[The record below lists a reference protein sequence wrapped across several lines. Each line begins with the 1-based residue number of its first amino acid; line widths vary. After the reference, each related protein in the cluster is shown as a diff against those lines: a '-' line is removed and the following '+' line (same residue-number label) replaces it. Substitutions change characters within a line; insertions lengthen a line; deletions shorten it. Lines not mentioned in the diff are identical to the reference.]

1 MSWTPE
7 QISEKQ
13 KSLIQNI
20 QRLGDVEALEFTDF
34 RQRDGLI
41 YPLLYTLIP
50 AKHQTCCAAWPYRGM
65 TGPRKRY
72 RNWIC
77 DPHADRHSR
86 VGARWWGVDIGYGGE
101 PLLIPINMRDGS
113 LLCVGRGNED

>member
-20 QRLGDVEALEFTDF
+20 QRLGDVEALELTDF

-41 YPLLYTLIP
+41 ILCCPHRFQRSIKPDVRPGYT
-50 AKHQTCCAAWPYRGM
+50 
-65 TGPRKRY
+65 
-72 RNWIC
+72 
-77 DPHADRHSR
+77 
-86 VGARWWGVDIGYGGE
+86 GG
-101 PLLIPINMRDGS
+101 
-113 LLCVGRGNED
+113 

>member
-20 QRLGDVEALEFTDF
+20 QRLGDVDALERTDF

-41 YPLLYTLIP
+41 YPLLST
-50 AKHQTCCAAWPYRGM
+50 
-65 TGPRKRY
+65 
-72 RNWIC
+72 
-77 DPHADRHSR
+77 
-86 VGARWWGVDIGYGGE
+86 
-101 PLLIPINMRDGS
+101 
-113 LLCVGRGNED
+113 

>member
-41 YPLLYTLIP
+41 YPLLSTYSEASNLMCGLAIQGDDRATETLSEL
-50 AKHQTCCAAWPYRGM
+50 
-65 TGPRKRY
+65 
-72 RNWIC
+72 
-77 DPHADRHSR
+77 D
-86 VGARWWGVDIGYGGE
+86 
-101 PLLIPINMRDGS
+101 L
-113 LLCVGRGNED
+113 

>member
-20 QRLGDVEALEFTDF
+20 QRLGDVEALEFTDL

-41 YPLLYTLIP
+41 YPLLST
-50 AKHQTCCAAWPYRGM
+50 
-65 TGPRKRY
+65 
-72 RNWIC
+72 
-77 DPHADRHSR
+77 
-86 VGARWWGVDIGYGGE
+86 
-101 PLLIPINMRDGS
+101 
-113 LLCVGRGNED
+113 

>member
-20 QRLGDVEALEFTDF
+20 QRLGDVEALELIDF

-41 YPLLYTLIP
+41 YPLLST
-50 AKHQTCCAAWPYRGM
+50 
-65 TGPRKRY
+65 
-72 RNWIC
+72 
-77 DPHADRHSR
+77 
-86 VGARWWGVDIGYGGE
+86 
-101 PLLIPINMRDGS
+101 
-113 LLCVGRGNED
+113 